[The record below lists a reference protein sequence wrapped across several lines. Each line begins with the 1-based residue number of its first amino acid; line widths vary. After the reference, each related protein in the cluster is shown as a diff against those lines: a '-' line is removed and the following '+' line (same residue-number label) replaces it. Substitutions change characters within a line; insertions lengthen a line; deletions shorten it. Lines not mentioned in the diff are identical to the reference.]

1 MFCWYRFVFVSRHKR
16 NSFKSLTIQHIV
28 QLGGLGL
35 GYLTSLS
42 TIFQLCRR
50 GQFYWWRK
58 PEFQEKSTDLSQVT
72 DKLYHIVVSRIWTIK
87 ALQHEQ
93 VWLCVFHVTL
103 QHEQVWLCV
112 FHVTLQHELVWLCVF
127 HVTLQHEQV
136 WLCVFDVTL
145 QHEQVWLCVFDV
157 TLQHEQ
163 VWLCV
168 FHVTL
173 NVTLND
179 I

>member
-28 QLGGLGL
+28 QLGGL

-145 QHEQVWLCVFDV
+145 QHEQVWLCVF
-157 TLQHEQ
+157 
-163 VWLCV
+163 
-168 FHVTL
+168 HVTL